1 MYRVG
6 IGTMAKSKADEKILG
21 YNDVVL
27 RRSDLDILNGPNY
40 LNDRIIEFYFSYLSS
55 SFPSDDILLVPPSI
69 AFWIKECPDPA
80 SLKDFMEPLHLPRRK
95 LILLPINDNSDVCMA
110 EGGSHWSLLAFERNS
125 NVFVHHDS
133 SYGFMNEYH
142 AKQVYKVTLP
152 YTASS
157 AIYKECPG
165 TPKQVN
171 GYDCGVYVLAIAR
184 VICQWYASSGTQDAD
199 TLWFSHL
206 EQVSPSAVSTMRN
219 EILGLIKGLMAAP
232 KSVA

>member
-1 MYRVG
+1 
-6 IGTMAKSKADEKILG
+6 MAKSKADEKILS

-27 RRSDLDILNGPNY
+27 RQSDLDILNGPNC
-40 LNDRIIEFYFSYLSS
+40 LNDRIIEFYFSYVSS
-55 SFPSDDILLVPPSI
+55 LFPSDNILLVPPSI

-80 SLKDFMEPLHLPRRK
+80 SVKDFMEPLHLSRRK

-110 EGGSHWSLLAFERNS
+110 EGGSHWSLLAFDRNS

-133 SYGFMNEYH
+133 SSGCMNEYH
-142 AKQVYKVTLP
+142 SKQVYKVTLP
-152 YTASS
+152 YIATNAT
-157 AIYKECPG
+157 YKECPD

-184 VICQWYASSGTQDAD
+184 VICQWYANSGTQYAD

-206 EQVSPSAVSTMRN
+206 EQVSPSAVSEMRN